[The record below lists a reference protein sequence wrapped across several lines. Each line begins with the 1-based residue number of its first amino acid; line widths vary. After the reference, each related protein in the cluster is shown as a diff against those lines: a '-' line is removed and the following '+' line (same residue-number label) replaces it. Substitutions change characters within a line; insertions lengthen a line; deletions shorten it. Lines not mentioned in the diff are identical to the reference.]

1 MYKMSSTSDTI
12 LKKIGD
18 MEKILI
24 EINSK
29 IDNFLGLEELM
40 PSEKKEL
47 DEIKKEIKD
56 GKYKEFEEVFDR

>member
-1 MYKMSSTSDTI
+1 MSSTSDTI

-29 IDNFLGLEELM
+29 IDNFLGLEELT
-40 PSEKKEL
+40 PHEKKEL
-47 DEIKKEIKD
+47 DEIKKEVKD
-56 GKYKEFEEVFDR
+56 GEYKEFEEVFDS